1 MIGQTFGRLTVINNP
16 NITKGGKRY
25 WECECSC
32 GRVILVPTG
41 NLKSGNSSQCRACG
55 NKNRKTKPRKHG
67 ETKTRLY
74 RIWTSMKSRC
84 SNPVTINFHRY
95 GGRGIKVCD
104 EWEKSYE
111 SFRDWALSSGY
122 SDNLSLDRVDNDGD
136 YEPDNCRWAT
146 RKEQGENMYTAQ
158 LITFNGETHCLAGWA
173 RKLGFS
179 KSTLTARIN
188 RYGWPIERALT
199 ETPTRGGNV
208 RERR

>member
-1 MIGQTFGRLTVINNP
+1 MIGQTFGQLTVINNP

-146 RKEQGENMYTAQ
+146 RKEQSENMYTAQ